1 MAQRSGLMA
10 YVRAAVIASLFLGA
24 VMAFGDYLWAALNI
38 QHRVANGIAHGAA
51 MCLCLGI
58 AIGLHARRPIP
69 AALAGPVIGVIAAGA
84 FYLLAP
90 WLRMAAMFPAWMLFW
105 ILFAILQ
112 QQLRAGE
119 RMIAAAARGSV
130 AAVLSGLAFYAISGI
145 WTGPSHHDTML
156 GVRFAAW
163 SFAFLPGFL
172 VLFRR

>member
-1 MAQRSGLMA
+1 MTLSPGLVP
-10 YVRAAVIASLFLGA
+10 YVRAAVMASLFLGA
-24 VMAFGDYLWAALNI
+24 VMAFGDYLWAALHI

-58 AIGLHARRPIP
+58 AIGLHARRPLP
-69 AALAGPVIGVIAAGA
+69 AALVGPVIGVIAAGA

-90 WLRMAAMFPAWMLFW
+90 WLGMSAMFPAWMLFW

-112 QQLRAGE
+112 QQLREGE
-119 RMIAAAARGSV
+119 RLAAAVIRGSV

-145 WTGPSHHDTML
+145 WTGPSHGDPIL
-156 GVRFAAW
+156 AVRFAAW

>member
-1 MAQRSGLMA
+1 MTLTPRLVP
-10 YVRAAVIASLFLGA
+10 YVRASVIASLFLGA
-24 VMAFGDYLWAALNI
+24 VMAFGDYLWAALHI
-38 QHRVANGIAHGAA
+38 QHRVAYGIAHGAV

-58 AIGLHARRPIP
+58 AIGVHARRPVP
-69 AALAGPVIGVIAAGA
+69 AALAGPVVGVIAAGA

-112 QQLRAGE
+112 QQLREGE
-119 RMIAAAARGSV
+119 RMIDAAARGSV
-130 AAVLSGLAFYAISGI
+130 AAVLSGLAFYAISSI
-145 WTGPSHHDTML
+145 WTGPSHDAPNLAVH
-156 GVRFAAW
+156 FAAW

>member
-1 MAQRSGLMA
+1 MAPGSGLMA
-10 YVRAAVIASLFLGA
+10 YVRASVIASLFLGA
-24 VMAFGDYLWAALNI
+24 VMALGDYLWAALHI

-58 AIGLHARRPIP
+58 AIGVHARRPIP

-90 WLRMAAMFPAWMLFW
+90 WLRMSAMFPAWMLFW

-112 QQLRAGE
+112 QRLREGE
-119 RMIAAAARGSV
+119 RLAAAVIRGSV
-130 AAVLSGLAFYAISGI
+130 AALLSGLAFYAISGI
-145 WTGPSHHDTML
+145 WTGPSHDDPIL
-156 GVRFAAW
+156 AVRFAAW

>member
-1 MAQRSGLMA
+1 MTH
-10 YVRAAVIASLFLGA
+10 VRAALIASLFLGA
-24 VMAFGDYLWAALNI
+24 VMAFGDYLWAALHI
-38 QHRVANGIAHGAA
+38 QHRVAYGIAHGAV

-58 AIGLHARRPIP
+58 AIGVHARRPAP

-112 QQLRAGE
+112 QQLREGQ

-130 AAVLSGLAFYAISGI
+130 AAVLSGLAFYAISSI
-145 WTGPSHHDTML
+145 WTGPSHDAPNLAVH
-156 GVRFAAW
+156 FAAW

>member
-1 MAQRSGLMA
+1 MTLSSGLVP
-10 YVRAAVIASLFLGA
+10 YVRASVIASLFLGA

-58 AIGLHARRPIP
+58 AIGVHARRPVQ

-90 WLRMAAMFPAWMLFW
+90 WLGMTAMFPAWMLFW

-112 QQLRAGE
+112 QRLREGE
-119 RMIAAAARGSV
+119 RMSAAVVRGSI

-145 WTGPSHHDTML
+145 WTGPSHHDPML
-156 GVRFAAW
+156 AVRFAAW

>member
-1 MAQRSGLMA
+1 MAHGLGLMA
-10 YVRAAVIASLFLGA
+10 PVRAAVIASLFLGA
-24 VMAFGDYLWAALNI
+24 VMAFGDYLWAALHL
-38 QHRVANGIAHGAA
+38 QHRVAYGIAHGAV

-58 AIGLHARRPIP
+58 AIGVHARRPVP
-69 AALAGPVIGVIAAGA
+69 AALAGPVIGVIAAGG
-84 FYLLAP
+84 FYVLAP

-112 QQLRAGE
+112 QQLREGE

-130 AAVLSGLAFYAISGI
+130 AAVLSGLAFYAISSI
-145 WTGPSHHDTML
+145 WTGPSHDAPNLALH
-156 GVRFAAW
+156 FAAW